1 MSGNA
6 NSFIR
11 LIYYRPV
18 PTRTFDPPAFPMD
31 PDYPLR
37 PSERFVDAALR
48 EHVRLGPQGQ
58 DEEMIH
64 RILTATVHRKLTP
77 VPRRRAEAPS
87 LWDRRSVMVSAAAAA
102 AIVTLGVWLLS
113 SLSYSKRTVQE
124 YQFVVRRVADP
135 AAEGVVQGS
144 SNPARVSARSLA
156 PGGWTLHAPQS
167 EAAPLA
173 DLSSAPVYE
182 MIASYGPTPIESS
195 LETLKKGRLRIV
207 ADRQVE
213 TAAGIRYEG
222 RVEIE
227 DAEYRIEAQ
236 QATLPDLRNLSE
248 GMAATDG
255 NGLDSSLL
263 ATEVRVTQIATGR
276 TASAARLRYDLL
288 EGTMELSGLLA
299 FVDQNAPSPVWQRG
313 DSLRITGPDYR
324 IEARPVEA
332 SASFFAP

>member
-1 MSGNA
+1 
-6 NSFIR
+6 
-11 LIYYRPV
+11 
-18 PTRTFDPPAFPMD
+18 MD

-48 EHVRLGPQGQ
+48 EQARLGAQGR
-58 DEEMIH
+58 DDEMIH
-64 RILTATVHRKLTP
+64 RILNATVHRP
-77 VPRRRAEAPS
+77 SHVAPRRRAEAPS
-87 LWDRRSVMVSAAAAA
+87 LWDRRSVLVSAAAVA
-102 AIVTLGVWLLS
+102 AIVTLGVWVLS
-113 SLSYSKRTVQE
+113 SLTYSKRTVQE

-135 AAEGVVQGS
+135 VSEGSIQASPSAAQAS
-144 SNPARVSARSLA
+144 LRSLA
-156 PGGWTLHAPQS
+156 PGGWSLHTPQS
-167 EAAPLA
+167 GATPLV
-173 DLSSAPVYE
+173 DLSPAPAYE
-182 MIASYGPTPIESS
+182 MIASFGPTPLESS

-236 QATLPDLRNLSE
+236 QATLPALGDIPD
-248 GMAATDG
+248 GIAAPG
-255 NGLDSSLL
+255 ANGLDSCLL

-288 EGTMELSGLLA
+288 GGTLELSGLLA
-299 FVDQNAPSPVWQRG
+299 FVDQNAPTAPWQRG
-313 DSLRITGPDYR
+313 DSLRMTGSDYR

-332 SASFFAP
+332 TASFPSP